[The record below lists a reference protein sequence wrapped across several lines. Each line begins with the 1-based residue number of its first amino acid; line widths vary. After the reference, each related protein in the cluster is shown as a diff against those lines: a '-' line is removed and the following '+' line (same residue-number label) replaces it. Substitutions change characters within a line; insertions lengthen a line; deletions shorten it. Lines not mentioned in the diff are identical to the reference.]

1 MEVKIL
7 GSGCSKCINLERKV
21 RQLVEENHFS
31 EIQVIKVSDLTEML
45 NYGIMMTPG
54 LIIDGVVKSI
64 GTVPADKK
72 LVSWLKG
79 E

>member
-21 RQLVEENHFS
+21 RQLVEENHLS
-31 EIQVIKVSDLTEML
+31 EVQVIKVTDLTEML

-64 GTVPADKK
+64 GTVPSDKK